1 MKTINYF
8 GQDIEV
14 SDEVAAFLEADRKK
28 EDAQGRSDR
37 RHLSKRAETV
47 SSGGRVSEFWDPT
60 FDAVARKLRNEALY
74 AAIDKLSNRDREVI
88 ELYFWERLTMQEIA
102 DCLGVSRMAISKRL
116 KKIYRQLRESM

>member
-1 MKTINYF
+1 MKSINYF

-37 RHLSKRAETV
+37 RHLSKRAEKV
-47 SSGGRVSEFWDPT
+47 SSGGRVSEFRDPT
-60 FDAVARKLRNEALY
+60 FEAVARKLRNEALY
-74 AAIDKLSNRDREVI
+74 AAINKLSSRDKEVV
-88 ELYFWERLTMQEIA
+88 ELYYWERLTMQEIA

>member
-37 RHLSKRAETV
+37 RHLSKRAEKV
-47 SSGGRVSEFWDPT
+47 SSGEHVSEFWDPT
-60 FDAVARKLRNEALY
+60 FEAVARKLRNEALY
-74 AAIDKLSNRDREVI
+74 AAIDKLSSRDKEVV
-88 ELYFWERLTMQEIA
+88 ELYYWEELTMQEIA
-102 DCLGVSRMAISKRL
+102 DRFGVSRMAISKRL
-116 KKIYRQLRESM
+116 KKILGQLRESM